1 MVFLANLKDFQFFLE
16 VTFVGERSI
25 EKEIVILCISLVE
38 ENSTTCCH
46 RVLLFQCTKK
56 KVTVDC
62 SFAKLVFQ
70 RQVANARASWTT
82 GQKTHYN
89 NTSRKTP
96 NNSRSAA
103 SLWQLA
109 GVAIFHNF
117 FKIQYT
123 HNIIFKLHLISVL

>member
-1 MVFLANLKDFQFFLE
+1 
-16 VTFVGERSI
+16 
-25 EKEIVILCISLVE
+25 
-38 ENSTTCCH
+38 
-46 RVLLFQCTKK
+46 
-56 KVTVDC
+56 
-62 SFAKLVFQ
+62 LVFQ
-70 RQVANARASWTT
+70 RQCSCLVDNWP
-82 GQKTHYN
+82 KTHYN

-96 NNSRSAA
+96 NNRRSAA